1 MNYILFVSL
10 AVVCTIACVIWNHR
24 SEADRAGRRRTLRQT
39 LIFLPLVIIAAPLYT
54 TVVIWLQDPVPVEQG
69 SPVHPMTYLLLAA
82 GGFFIIT
89 GLLLKAGWVKPSNW
103 MGYSSIGAVT
113 VALAFTAMG
122 IHVGGYVEGD
132 ALFYILGWAVFL
144 IGNRVH
150 LLEKRL
156 SERTMQLEQTNADLA
171 TANEQVRETTRLK
184 SEFLA
189 RMSHDLRTPMNAII
203 GYTRLLLRKS
213 GDVLDARQYSNLENI
228 QTSANNLLELIN
240 DILDLSKIESGR
252 IEIQPQK
259 VDPDVL
265 VRECTAAIQ
274 PLLQDGVEIKTDV
287 DYEGTLMS
295 DPDRLRRGLMN
306 LLGNAV
312 KFTQSGS
319 VTATLRRDEG
329 ETVLSVADTGVGI
342 AADELPHIFDEFR
355 QVARKGSSAQEG
367 TGLGLAIVKRS
378 VELIGGRVS
387 VDSVEGEGT
396 MFTIRVRDLQPQGEA
411 A

>member
-1 MNYILFVSL
+1 
-10 AVVCTIACVIWNHR
+10 
-24 SEADRAGRRRTLRQT
+24 
-39 LIFLPLVIIAAPLYT
+39 
-54 TVVIWLQDPVPVEQG
+54 
-69 SPVHPMTYLLLAA
+69 
-82 GGFFIIT
+82 
-89 GLLLKAGWVKPSNW
+89 
-103 MGYSSIGAVT
+103 
-113 VALAFTAMG
+113 
-122 IHVGGYVEGD
+122 
-132 ALFYILGWAVFL
+132 
-144 IGNRVH
+144 
-150 LLEKRL
+150 
-156 SERTMQLEQTNADLA
+156 
-171 TANEQVRETTRLK
+171 
-184 SEFLA
+184 
-189 RMSHDLRTPMNAII
+189 
-203 GYTRLLLRKS
+203 
-213 GDVLDARQYSNLENI
+213 
-228 QTSANNLLELIN
+228 
-240 DILDLSKIESGR
+240 
-252 IEIQPQK
+252 K

>member
-1 MNYILFVSL
+1 MNHILFVSL
-10 AVVCTIACVIWNHR
+10 AVVCTIACVIWNHQK
-24 SEADRAGRRRTLRQT
+24 EPDRARRRRTLRRT
-39 LIFLPLVIIAAPLYT
+39 LIFLPLVIVAAPLYLQI
-54 TVVIWLQDPVPVEQG
+54 VIWLQDPVPVEQAL
-69 SPVHPMTYLLLAA
+69 VHPMTYLLLAA
-82 GGFFIIT
+82 GGFFFVIA
-89 GLLLKAGWVKPSNW
+89 LLLRAGWVKPSDW
-103 MGYSSIGAVT
+103 TGYSSIGALT

-144 IGNRVH
+144 IGNRVN

-156 SERTMQLEQTNADLA
+156 SERTVQLEEANAELS
-171 TANEQVRETTRLK
+171 TANEKVLEANRLK

-213 GDVLDARQYSNLENI
+213 GDVLDKRQYANLENI
-228 QTSANNLLELIN
+228 QTSANNLLDLIN

-252 IEIQPQK
+252 IEIRPRP
-259 VDPDVL
+259 VDLVVL
-265 VRECTAAIQ
+265 VRECTAAVQ
-274 PLLQDGVEIKTDV
+274 PLLRKGVEIKVDV
-287 DYEGTLMS
+287 DYDGTLMS

-312 KFTQSGS
+312 KFTESGS
-319 VTATLRRDEG
+319 ITTSLRREAG
-329 ETVLSVADTGVGI
+329 ETIVSVADTGVGI

-355 QVARKGSSAQEG
+355 QVARKGSTAQEG

-396 MFTIRVRDLQPQGEA
+396 VFTIRVRDLQSQGEA